1 MRVITSYSWEQAA
14 RRFWSVYFLILI
26 YLKILNWQNKLIW
39 LIKILIMLNNIL
51 SVFYQNILNLRYLIK
66 LEVVTDHAIS
76 GLLVMLYNRGLS
88 QLNTTSFW
96 LEVTFGSVVIIV
108 CLVIVW
114 SYVIYKAVLLLREN
128 NAFLNFF

>member
-88 QLNTTSFW
+88 QLNATSFW

>member
-39 LIKILIMLNNIL
+39 LIKILIVLNNIL